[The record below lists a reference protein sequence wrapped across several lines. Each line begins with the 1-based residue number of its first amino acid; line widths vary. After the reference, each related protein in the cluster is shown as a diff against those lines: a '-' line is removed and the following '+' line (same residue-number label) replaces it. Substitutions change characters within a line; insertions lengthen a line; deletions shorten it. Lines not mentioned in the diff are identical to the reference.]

1 MKMTIL
7 EKIQHYFEANTQLLK
22 TLFVFSFFISFLFHA
37 SLLNV
42 ALEFKPLINDFSKH
56 VISNASFNDF
66 DISKRIKYY
75 YGIYFSLFF
84 FTLFLATLFFG
95 YFKQRFIQSDEKNKT
110 LSVVQNIS
118 YIGIASVFAS
128 LFFINVDLSSFFI
141 CFLGFYLLV
150 STTKNTPHWSYNNA
164 YWILV
169 IAIPFSILAHF
180 TLNIKVLD
188 EIKISDIVLPVSTNL
203 LFFYISFVTITLLLH
218 LFLKWFFKNNNQEE
232 ILSTK
237 ANRLFFSTL
246 PISSI
251 IIVLSIFLEGFNV
264 VNLRTGYVFNSPK
277 LLFTL
282 LSMVAVV
289 VSVFIYKNLVKK
301 DSLKK
306 IDYNPIV
313 KYHFLL
319 LVLSLAFMA
328 TQPWRMFEPEN
339 EFFEFANHGLSVDH
353 FFRYGSI
360 PIVETF
366 DAHMLFNQLFAY
378 VYGFVSGY
386 EPWAPFLYVS
396 YNYIFI
402 YLIVYLI
409 LKNIL
414 ESINALL
421 LVICFPMIGVINSSF
436 IYCGFVALMLLQL
449 IKKEEKIYYYGFWFS
464 IISMIILR
472 LDLGFASLLSGIFT
486 WLLLMWFLNKPFQF
500 KLIFQT
506 AAVSFGSV
514 LLLFL
519 IICVAKGINPVS
531 RLFEFLT
538 ISMSNQNWAYEDLG
552 DTGQVV
558 FRVSYYI
565 LPLVMLGLL
574 AQIIAKMFLT
584 KDFHHKFLNNK
595 ISLAALV
602 FFVFFTLFFYF
613 NIPRGIVRHSFLFNN
628 VKIILS
634 TVPLALL
641 CFTLIYNRK
650 NNLIYFLSVFV
661 GGYFLVNLNQ
671 DSFKNIELSF
681 FSEAIASPSF
691 NEKFSNSSPF
701 GSTRIRETH
710 DFSDAKH
717 FKNVLDHLLK
727 EGETYFD
734 FSSTNY
740 YYALTGRKNPL
751 YVNQSPLLLNGD
763 DSQKMTLEQ
772 LKKANVPLVLI
783 PNSENIWNSIDGVP
797 VDYKYYLLSEY
808 IYKNYSPL
816 LKMQGFII
824 YVQHKRKSEF
834 GNRLAKMGGKGQL
847 NNTSFAS
854 INVNTIGKNNISVVS
869 NNGELTL
876 TGIGEDPFIFGIL
889 SQFKLFESFSQNA
902 PKTLKIK
909 IDALSL
915 GSVQVFY
922 ILPDQDS
929 FTEESS
935 KRFPISAIGIQ
946 ELELNLPSYIKDL
959 RIDIDLPKIIVK
971 DISVKKETE
980 KQSLVPEF
988 LSYNLGEIPKVWGEK
1003 ADQELFDKVNKLD
1016 ELVNQT
1022 TILLPINLINHK
1034 QKSYYLFIELASDLD
1049 QNFRVEMLDEKSNK
1063 KAEYVFKGTKGKH
1076 KYAIRLS
1083 SNYYWWNNTISKI
1096 TFKGEKIVAF
1106 SKFALISEDGLSQ
1119 FSTTTNDLYL
1129 SNITDQNWQGG
1140 VGVSFNRL
1148 LMDHSDSNISAL
1160 KKGSKIELPN
1170 KRKIDII
1177 NYNVVGDFIHVETN
1191 EQIET
1196 FKSDIL
1202 YPNTFKIVK

>member
-7 EKIQHYFEANTQLLK
+7 EKIQHYFEANTPLLK
-22 TLFVFSFFISFLFHA
+22 TLLIFSFFVSFFLHA

-42 ALEFKPLINDFSKH
+42 VLEFKPLINDFSKH
-56 VISNASFNDF
+56 VISNAAFNDF
-66 DISKRIKYY
+66 DISQRIKYY
-75 YGIYFSLFF
+75 YWIYSSLFF
-84 FTLFLATLFFG
+84 FTLLLAALFFS
-95 YFKQRFIQSDEKNKT
+95 YLKNRFVQSDEKSKT
-110 LSVVQNIS
+110 LNVVQNIS
-118 YIGIASVFAS
+118 YIGIASVFTS

-141 CFLGFYLLV
+141 CFLGFYLLI
-150 STTKNTPHWSYNNA
+150 STTKRTPHWSYNNA

-169 IAIPFSILAHF
+169 IAIPFSVLAYF
-180 TLNIKVLD
+180 IINIKNLN
-188 EIKISDIVLPVSTNL
+188 EIKISNIFLPVSTNL

-218 LFLKWFFKNNNQEE
+218 FFLKWFFKNNSQEE
-232 ILSTK
+232 ILITK
-237 ANRLFFSTL
+237 ANRLYLSTF

-264 VNLRTGYVFNSPK
+264 INLRTGYVFNSPK
-277 LLFTL
+277 LLFVF
-282 LSMVAVV
+282 LSIVAVII
-289 VSVFIYKNLVKK
+289 SVFIYKFLVKK

-319 LVLSLAFMA
+319 LVLSLAFMF

-366 DAHMLFNQLFAY
+366 DAHMMYNQLFAY

-386 EPWAPFLYVS
+386 EPWAPFLYMS
-396 YNYIFI
+396 YNYIF
-402 YLIVYLI
+402 VYLI
-409 LKNIL
+409 SYLIFKNIL
-414 ESINALL
+414 GPLNSLL
-421 LVICFPMIGVINSSF
+421 LVVCFPMLGAINSEF

-449 IKKEEKIYYYGFWFS
+449 FKKEEKIYYYGFWFS
-464 IISMIILR
+464 IISMIIFR
-472 LDLGFASLLSGIFT
+472 LDLGFASLLSGIIS
-486 WLLLMWFLNKPFQF
+486 WILLMWFLKRPFQF
-500 KLIFQT
+500 KLIFQS

-519 IICVAKGINPVS
+519 IICVAKGINPVG

-552 DTGQVV
+552 DTNHIV
-558 FRVSYYI
+558 FRISYYI
-565 LPLVMLGLL
+565 LPLITLGLL
-574 AQIIAKMFLT
+574 AQVIAKMFLT
-584 KDFHHKFLNNK
+584 KDFYKDFINNK

-602 FFVFFTLFFYF
+602 FFIFFTLFFYF
-613 NIPRGIVRHSFLFNN
+613 NIPRGIVRHSFLFNKI
-628 VKIILS
+628 KIILS
-634 TVPLALL
+634 IMPLALL
-641 CFTLIYNRK
+641 CFTLIYSRK
-650 NNLIYFLSVFV
+650 NNLIYFLTIFI
-661 GGYFLVNLNQ
+661 GIYFLVNLNQ
-671 DSFKNIELSF
+671 DTFKGIESSF
-681 FSEAIASPSF
+681 FSKAIASPSF

-701 GSTRIRETH
+701 EGTRVRETH
-710 DFSDAKH
+710 DFSDAKY
-717 FKNVLDHLLK
+717 FKQVLDNLLK

-772 LKKANVPLVLI
+772 LKKVKVPLVLI
-783 PNSENIWNSIDGVP
+783 PNSENIWNSVDGVH

-816 LKMQGFII
+816 LKMQGFTI
-824 YVQHKRKSEF
+824 YAQHKRKSEF
-834 GNRLAKMGGKGQL
+834 ENKLTKIGDKGQIS
-847 NNTSFAS
+847 NTSFS
-854 INVNTIGKNNISVVS
+854 NIDVNNLDKNDISVVS
-869 NNGELTL
+869 NNGELIL
-876 TGIGEDPFIFGIL
+876 TDTGDDPFITGIL
-889 SQFKLFESFSQNA
+889 NQFKLFDSFSQNT

-922 ILPDQDS
+922 TLPNQDS

-935 KRFPISAIGIQ
+935 KRFTISTIGVQ

-959 RIDIDLPKIIVK
+959 RIDIDLPKMIVK

-1003 ADQELFDKVNKLD
+1003 ADQELFEKVKKLD
-1016 ELVNQT
+1016 ELAYQTALVLPVNLT
-1022 TILLPINLINHK
+1022 KHK
-1034 QKSYYLFIELASDLD
+1034 PYYLFMELDSNID
-1049 QNFRVEMLDEKSNK
+1049 QNFRVEMFDNKSNK
-1063 KAEYVFKGTKGKH
+1063 KAEYAFKGTKGKH

-1096 TFKGEKIVAF
+1096 TFKAEKTVAF

-1119 FSTTTNDLYL
+1119 FLAITNDLYL

-1140 VGVSFNRL
+1140 VGTSFNKL
-1148 LMDHSDSNISAL
+1148 LMDNSDSNMSAL
-1160 KKGSKIELPN
+1160 KRGNKIELSN
-1170 KRKIDII
+1170 KRKIEVI
-1177 NYNVVGDFIHVETN
+1177 NYYIVGDFIHVETN
-1191 EQIET
+1191 EQVGT
-1196 FKSDIL
+1196 FKSDIS
-1202 YPNTFKIVK
+1202 YPKSFKIVK